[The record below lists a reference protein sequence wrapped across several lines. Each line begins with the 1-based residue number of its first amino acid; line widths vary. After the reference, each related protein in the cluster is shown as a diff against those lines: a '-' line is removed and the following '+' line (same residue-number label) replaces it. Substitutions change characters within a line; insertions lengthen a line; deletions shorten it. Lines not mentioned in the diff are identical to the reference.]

1 MNELRKRI
9 SDIVYLENRMTN
21 RASQIYARRECCRS
35 GKVMPFFLGFDAI
48 FHHIDQAHK
57 FFCGV
62 GCGVSLQESFLK
74 ICAKCFITVTD
85 IL

>member
-9 SDIVYLENRMTN
+9 SDIVYLENCMTS
-21 RASQIYARRECCRS
+21 RAAQRDARREGCGS
-35 GKVMPFFLGFDAI
+35 GKVRAFFLGFDAI